1 MSLTVQFQQVFGE
14 RVKKRRR
21 EMHLTQLELA
31 KRLQITRTALANIES
46 GTQRTSVFLLAQL
59 VHALDAS
66 TEYFVP
72 DMVEVQ
78 ARLEQ
83 SRKVSLKVT
92 ETPTLLNLAL
102 EELNISMETGSTLQN
117 ALDQVRTQKHELNS
131 RRKLNDDN

>member
-21 EMHLTQLELA
+21 EMRLTQFELA
-31 KRLQITRTALANIES
+31 NRLQITRTALANIES

-59 VHALDAS
+59 IDALDAS

-72 DMVEVQ
+72 NMVEVQ

-83 SRKVSLKVT
+83 SRIVSLQVT
-92 ETPTLLNLAL
+92 EMPTLLNSAL

-117 ALDQVRTQKHELNS
+117 ALDQVRTQKNES
-131 RRKLNDDN
+131 

>member
-21 EMHLTQLELA
+21 ELHLTQFELA

-59 VHALDAS
+59 VHALDES

-72 DMVEVQ
+72 DMDEVQ
-78 ARLEQ
+78 VRLEQ
-83 SRKVSLKVT
+83 SRKVSLRVT
-92 ETPTLLNLAL
+92 EVPTLLNNAL
-102 EELNISMETGSTLQN
+102 EEFDISMETGSTLEN
-117 ALDQVRTQKHELNS
+117 ALDQVRTQKHE
-131 RRKLNDDN
+131 